1 MSSTETASHNLA
13 CMEIWGGN
21 HRVAR
26 TVELP
31 GLAGWVYSQP
41 LPGHSNGGDL
51 HYLSVCSQ
59 GRLARVGLA
68 DVSGHGQ
75 AVSGVADCLRT
86 LMREHINTFDQ
97 SDLLRSLNR
106 TFQQQCVSGMKFA
119 SVILLGIHGRPG
131 EPDSGRMVFS
141 NAGQPRPLWYRS
153 AQKSWEQLKET
164 AAHDEAGLADLPLGI
179 IPGTNYRQSVVQL
192 EAGDLVLLYSD
203 GLLAPPSPPLA
214 GQAAGREVRNPQDE
228 LLGEERLLE
237 LARTV
242 PVDSPAAAGEAL
254 LAEVEKFRQGAPAR
268 DDETLLVLQLLPA

>member
-1 MSSTETASHNLA
+1 MSSTETASHNLV

-75 AVSGVADCLRT
+75 PVSGVADCLRT
-86 LMREHINTFDQ
+86 LMREHINTLDQ
-97 SDLLRSLNR
+97 SDLLRGLNR

-164 AAHDEAGLADLPLGI
+164 AAHDQAELADLPLGI
-179 IPGTNYRQSVVQL
+179 IPGTDYRQSVVQL

-203 GLLAPPSPPLA
+203 GLLEA
-214 GQAAGREVRNPQDE
+214 RNPQDE

-242 PVDSPAAAGEAL
+242 PVDSPAAAGQAL

>member
-75 AVSGVADCLRT
+75 PVSGVADCLRT
-86 LMREHINTFDQ
+86 FMRDHINTLDQ
-97 SDLLRSLNR
+97 SDVLRGLNR
-106 TFQQQCVSGMKFA
+106 AFQQQCVSGMKFA
-119 SVILLGIHGRPG
+119 SVVLLGIHSRPG

-153 AQKSWEQLKET
+153 THKTWEQLKET
-164 AAHDEAGLADLPLGI
+164 AAHDEAEMADLPLGI
-179 IPGTNYRQSVVQL
+179 IPGTDYRQSAVQL
-192 EAGDLVLLYSD
+192 QPGDLVLLYSD
-203 GLLAPPSPPLA
+203 GLLEA
-214 GQAAGREVRNPQDE
+214 RNPQGE
-228 LLGEERLLE
+228 LLDEERLLE
-237 LARTV
+237 LARAV

-254 LAEVEKFRQGAPAR
+254 VAAVREFRQGAPAR
-268 DDETLLVLQLLPA
+268 DDETLLALQLLPA